1 MRPVIAL
8 LTDFGSQ
15 DHYVGA
21 LKGAIL
27 GLCPEAALVDIQHE
41 VPAHD
46 VAAGAFSL
54 AAAYASF
61 PPGTVFV
68 AVVDPGVGS
77 ERRAMALSAGVHRFV
92 GPDNG
97 LFSLVLE
104 DAPEARIHQIT
115 NAALFA
121 PEV

>member
-8 LTDFGSQ
+8 LTDFGTQ

-27 GLCPEAALVDIQHE
+27 TLCPEATLVDIHHE

-46 VAAGAFSL
+46 VLEGAFSL
-54 AAAYASF
+54 AAAYGAF
-61 PPGTVFV
+61 PSGTVFV

-77 ERRAMALSAGVHRFV
+77 ERRGLVLEAAAYRFV

-97 LFSLVLE
+97 IFSLVLE
-104 DAPEARIHQIT
+104 EAPEARLHQIT
-115 NAALFA
+115 NATLFA
-121 PEV
+121 PK